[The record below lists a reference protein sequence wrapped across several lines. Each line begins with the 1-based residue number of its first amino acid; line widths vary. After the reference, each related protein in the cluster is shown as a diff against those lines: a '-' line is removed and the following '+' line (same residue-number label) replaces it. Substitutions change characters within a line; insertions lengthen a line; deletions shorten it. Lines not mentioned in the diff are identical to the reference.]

1 MTQGKLS
8 QVKAA
13 KSKVIA
19 CQKSGGHR
27 HEPWSLRRLVVT
39 VSVAQA
45 SFLERGGG
53 LSREKR
59 RRGGWSVSGGGG
71 RKAVAGNPA
80 REVST
85 TLWSVTAKIPWP
97 LPARTAFR
105 CHHKFGL
112 TRELGTKA
120 NLFYRP

>member
-53 LSREKR
+53 ALKREASAGR
-59 RRGGWSVSGGGG
+59 LVCEWGWG
-71 RKAVAGNPA
+71 
-80 REVST
+80 
-85 TLWSVTAKIPWP
+85 
-97 LPARTAFR
+97 
-105 CHHKFGL
+105 
-112 TRELGTKA
+112 
-120 NLFYRP
+120 